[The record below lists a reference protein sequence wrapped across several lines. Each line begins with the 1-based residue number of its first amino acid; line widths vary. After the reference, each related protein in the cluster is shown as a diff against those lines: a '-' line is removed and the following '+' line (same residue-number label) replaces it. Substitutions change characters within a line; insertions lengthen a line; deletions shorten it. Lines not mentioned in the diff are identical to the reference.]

1 MAPVGW
7 FRANGESE
15 LYRMM
20 AKRKFVDGGR
30 VAGLVSAGLLVLGV
44 ALLVS
49 CGRHGGGDQAEL
61 PPPQSG
67 VAAGPGYH
75 AALNLED
82 WSGVLSALAAT
93 PLTNSLERLAVVR
106 ALYEA
111 GRLPEDLF
119 AWIHGPGPELLSTV
133 ALREQSGSA
142 HAAAVALELGH
153 LNVAE
158 RWAFDSLEMESMH
171 PMALRTL
178 VRLHALKGMPEAAGV
193 FLRNLD
199 RRPEHHGWVGEMA
212 HVLSVNL
219 DAAGGDL
226 ARLQGNLLA
235 GDEIV
240 NRLSTE
246 SLLGQ
251 AYAAHPD
258 NRMAFEFLM
267 AHLMLGLKLE
277 PALQVMAG
285 SPLLR
290 GQAVL
295 PRHYG
300 EAVLLQEYG
309 RPGSAPGDLR
319 LRVGQ
324 AVESR
329 FNEFRDFMIR
339 EGSRDREAA
348 QDEAW
353 RRFGGTYWYYY
364 YFGALYRGS
373 ELSARP
379 VPAMPVKDV
388 SGASDPMPTGV
399 ASGPA
404 AGRPP
409 RIFPDY
415 TDVTIPPNLAPL
427 NFMIREPG
435 KAYRLRV
442 SGAGGAPLELE
453 QETGAMRLPAGAWKQ
468 LLAANQGEALRWEVS
483 VRNGAGEWVDS
494 PAFTNR
500 VAEAEIDSHL
510 VYRRLKPLYTYY
522 KDLGIYER
530 SLGTFFER
538 PLLRNEKFNNGCLN
552 CHEFSQG
559 DPERFVIALRLPTGT
574 PTLLVTSNGVS
585 RLNQKVG
592 YTSWHPNGN
601 LLVFSINT
609 ISQFFHVAGEVN
621 RDIYDPRSDLA
632 AYHLNTGQ
640 LEKPE
645 AIAGTKFSE
654 NWPCWS
660 PDGRY
665 LYFCRGPYLPLRH
678 QDKFR
683 QDLVRVPY
691 DPATGEWG
699 EVEVLFKAAD
709 HRLSANEPRVSPDG
723 RRVVFTVAD
732 AGCFPVF
739 RSDSDLY
746 QLDLGSGVAQPLEI
760 NSPWADT
767 WHCWSGN
774 GEWLVFGSKRLDGVF
789 TRVFI
794 TRAMA
799 DGSFSKPLLL
809 PQEDPAYYEVSLD
822 NFNRPELV
830 RGEIRVNEADLLEAM
845 GVSAEAAPT
854 NPAPMDD
861 AVYIP

>member
-1 MAPVGW
+1 
-7 FRANGESE
+7 
-15 LYRMM
+15 MM
-20 AKRKFVDGGR
+20 AKRKMVDRGKGI
-30 VAGLVSAGLLVLGV
+30 GLLPAGLLVLGL
-44 ALLVS
+44 AWLAS
-49 CGRHGGGDQAEL
+49 CGRRGGADEARL
-61 PPPQSG
+61 PSMERA
-67 VAAGPGYH
+67 VAGEPAYQ
-75 AALNLED
+75 AALEVED
-82 WSGVLSALAAT
+82 WEGVLTGLASS
-93 PLTNSLERLAVVR
+93 PVTNSLERLAVVR

-119 AWIHGPGPELLSTV
+119 SWIHRPGPELLSTV
-133 ALREQSGSA
+133 ALREESGSA

-178 VRLHALKGMPEAAGV
+178 VRLHAVKSMPEAAGV
-193 FLRNLD
+193 FLGNLE
-199 RRPEHHGWVGEMA
+199 RRPEQQAWAAAMGG
-212 HVLSVNL
+212 VLE
-219 DAAGGDL
+219 GDL
-226 ARLQGNLLA
+226 ASVEGELGRLRANLLS

-258 NRMAFEFLM
+258 NRMAFEFLVVQ
-267 AHLMLGLKLE
+267 LMLGLKLE
-277 PALQVMAG
+277 PALEVIAG
-285 SPLLR
+285 SGLLR

-309 RPGSAPGDLR
+309 KPGSAPGDLR
-319 LRVGQ
+319 SRVGQ
-324 AVESR
+324 AVEER
-329 FNEFRDFMIR
+329 FSGFRDFMIQR
-339 EGSRDREAA
+339 GSKDREAA
-348 QDEAW
+348 RREAW
-353 RRFGGTYWYYY
+353 AQFGDTYWYYY
-364 YFGALYRGS
+364 YFGALHPGLEMRERVLPAIPAE
-373 ELSARP
+373 ELSLVSEAAR
-379 VPAMPVKDV
+379 ADG
-388 SGASDPMPTGV
+388 S
-399 ASGPA
+399 SGPVE
-404 AGRPP
+404 GGLP

-415 TDVTIPPNLAPL
+415 MNVTIPPNLAPL
-427 NFMIREPG
+427 NLVVREPG
-435 KAYRLRV
+435 TGYRVRL
-442 SGAGGAPLELE
+442 SGGAGEPIELE
-453 QETGAMRLPAGAWKQ
+453 QDTGAVRLPAGGWKA
-468 LLAANQGEALRWEVS
+468 LLAANRGGALRWEVS
-483 VRNGAGEWVDS
+483 VRNEAGEWVECE
-494 PAFTNR
+494 AFTNW

-530 SLGTFFER
+530 SLETFFER

-592 YTSWHPNGN
+592 YTSWHPNGD

-621 RDIYDPRSDLA
+621 RDIYDPRSDLV
-632 AYHLNTGQ
+632 AYHLGTGQ
-640 LEKPE
+640 MEKPGVIGE
-645 AIAGTKFSE
+645 TKFSE

-709 HRLSANEPRVSPDG
+709 YRLSANEPRVSPDG
-723 RRVVFTVAD
+723 HRVVFTVAD

-746 QLDLGSGVAQPLEI
+746 QLDLRRGVAQPLEI
-760 NSPWADT
+760 NSRWADT
-767 WHCWSGN
+767 WHCWSAN

-809 PQEDPAYYEVSLD
+809 PQEDPSYYELCLD

-830 RGEIRVNEADLLEAM
+830 RGAIRVDEADLLEAM
-845 GVSAEAAPT
+845 GVSPEVAPALAK
-854 NPAPMDD
+854 PLDD